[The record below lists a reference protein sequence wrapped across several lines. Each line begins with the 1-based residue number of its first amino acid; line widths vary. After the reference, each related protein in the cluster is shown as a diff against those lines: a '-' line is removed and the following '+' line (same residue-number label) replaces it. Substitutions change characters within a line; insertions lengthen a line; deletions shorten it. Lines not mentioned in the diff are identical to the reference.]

1 MTSTTTA
8 DEVLNAGLAA
18 SDNPQRG
25 MAVWRVVRAD
35 RDRVARP
42 PGVAVAHPALTRGS
56 IATQDV
62 TVLLCRGDGDY
73 RTVTSCVGT
82 CAYP

>member
-8 DEVLNAGLAA
+8 DEVLNARLAA
-18 SDNPQRG
+18 SDNHQRG
-25 MAVWRVVRAD
+25 WRWRVVRAD
-35 RDRVARP
+35 RDRVDRP
-42 PGVAVAHPALTRGS
+42 PGVAVLPALTRGS

-73 RTVTSCVGT
+73 RTVTSCVST
-82 CAYP
+82 CAHP